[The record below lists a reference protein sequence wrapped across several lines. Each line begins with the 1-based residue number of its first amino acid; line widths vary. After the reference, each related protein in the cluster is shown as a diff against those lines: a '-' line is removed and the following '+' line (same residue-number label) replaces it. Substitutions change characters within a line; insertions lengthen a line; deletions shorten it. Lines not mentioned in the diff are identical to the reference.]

1 MLADLALDVYM
12 RNGYNGDR
20 VIGFA
25 GKETE
30 KAYY

>member
-12 RNGYNGDR
+12 RNGYNEDM

-25 GKETE
+25 DKDTE
-30 KAYY
+30 KVYY